1 MFKVNEYVLY
11 KYNVCKIREII
22 NIHDVE
28 YYVLNPVED
37 TSLVIK
43 LPVNN
48 PKNILREIICKK
60 EALEWINKIPNI
72 EEIQV
77 KDHSLEQEYKRLM
90 NTGDREDLVK
100 IIKTTYTRNKFREDN
115 GKKMGEKDSNYFNLA
130 EKALYDELA
139 ISLDKTYKET
149 KEFVID
155 TINNS

>member
-1 MFKVNEYVLY
+1 MFKENEYVLY
-11 KYNVCKIREII
+11 NYNVCKIKEII
-22 NIHDVE
+22 SIHDND

-37 TSLVIK
+37 DSLVIK

-48 PKNILREIICKK
+48 PRKTLRKIIDKEDALIL
-60 EALEWINKIPNI
+60 INKIPSI
-72 EEIQV
+72 EEIKV

-100 IIKTTYTRNKFREDN
+100 IIKTTYSRNKFREDN
-115 GKKMGEKDSNYFNLA
+115 GKKMGEKDSNFFNLA

-139 ISLDKTYKET
+139 ISLGKTFAET
-149 KEFVID
+149 KQFIID